1 MKLTVVI
8 VNYKVRDLLLQC
20 LDSLRRNRPGF
31 DYETVVVDNHSDDG
45 SREAVARYF
54 PEVNYIELAE
64 NKGFAYANNQAVRQS
79 RADYVLLLNP
89 DTILSEN
96 VLERVV
102 AFADKADRFGA
113 LGVKMLDAHGNF
125 LPESKRN
132 EPTLWN
138 ALLKMCGLTHVGGRN
153 AYYRQQLGEDETGET
168 PVLAGAFMLLN
179 RKELGD
185 VCLLDEDFFMFGEDI
200 DLSVRIRRAGRKN
213 YYLPVEIIHY
223 KGESTRQDQARYIR
237 DFYDAMLI
245 YYRKHYRHGS
255 WLAACVVPGMK
266 MLHRLRNRLV
276 RPRRTATH
284 TPWVLD
290 ATEMTYSEI
299 IEQVKHQGQERC
311 MVLQHPDL
319 QMEVSC

>member
-20 LDSLRRNRPGF
+20 LDSLLRNQPGF
-31 DYETVVVDNHSDDG
+31 DYEVVVVDNHSDDG
-45 SREAVARYF
+45 SPEAVARYF
-54 PEVNYIELAE
+54 PEVNYIELAD

-89 DTILSEN
+89 DTILPEN
-96 VLERVV
+96 ALARVV

-113 LGVKMLDAHGNF
+113 LGVKMIDARGRF

-138 ALLKMCGLTHVGGRN
+138 ALLKMCGLPGGKKGG
-153 AYYRQQLGEDETGET
+153 YYRQQLGADETGET

-179 RKELGD
+179 RRELGD
-185 VCLLDEDFFMFGEDI
+185 TCLLDEDFFMFGEDI
-200 DLSVRIRRAGRKN
+200 DLSVRIRQSGRKN

-223 KGESTRQDQARYIR
+223 KGESTRQDQMRYIR
-237 DFYDAMLI
+237 DFYDAMLV
-245 YYRKHYRHGS
+245 YYRKHYRHGR
-255 WLAACVVPGMK
+255 WLAATLIPCLK
-266 MLHRLRNRLV
+266 ALHRLRSRMLRRK
-276 RPRRTATH
+276 RPEAGA
-284 TPWVLD
+284 PWVFD
-290 ATEMTYSEI
+290 ASQMRYAEL
-299 IEQVKHQGQERC
+299 IEQVKQAGQGRR
-311 MVLQHPDL
+311 LIIQHPDL